1 MYSDKEWM
9 LDRILKLEYDLK
21 LLRKMN
27 PYSAINYIRKGIG
40 YEEYLTEYANFRRIK
55 VDELIDV
62 LDELQEA
69 AKNYPSFDA
78 WFHHIEDYSKELQIQ
93 QKERN
98 IPNSNRVSLSTMHS
112 SKGLEYKVVIII
124 DANEGITPHSKAI
137 TDADMEEERRMF
149 YVAMTRA
156 KQYLHIYSVKERYN
170 KELEISRFVGELLVD
185 CESLAPNTRIE
196 HKTYGE
202 GTIVKNEDGKL
213 IIFFDKLK
221 KERVLDLKFCIGNHL
236 ITVINS

>member
-1 MYSDKEWM
+1 
-9 LDRILKLEYDLK
+9 
-21 LLRKMN
+21 
-27 PYSAINYIRKGIG
+27 
-40 YEEYLTEYANFRRIK
+40 RIK

-69 AKNYPSFDA
+69 AKNYPNFDA
-78 WFHHIEDYSKELQIQ
+78 WFQHMEDYSKELQIQ

-213 IIFFDKLK
+213 IIYFDKLK

-236 ITVINS
+236 IKVINS